1 MTASEIDFNLSKSES
16 KILSTLN
23 IFGGQIKK
31 DLSVISEIQADK
43 AEEAI
48 TKLLEKG
55 FIRFEESTEMI
66 YPTLPIS
73 ALISMISSNISE
85 IERKKD
91 EQNHF
96 FQTSKEN
103 IDSQLSEFEAQTNEN
118 LEQLQKFNQ
127 SLENSLKEVLLKKD
141 KTQQSHLDE
150 IVDELVTSV
159 NSSMVESENK
169 SALE

>member
-1 MTASEIDFNLSKSES
+1 MTTSEIDFNLSKSES

-31 DLSVISEIQADK
+31 DLFVISEIQADK

-103 IDSQLSEFEAQTNEN
+103 ID
-118 LEQLQKFNQ
+118 
-127 SLENSLKEVLLKKD
+127 
-141 KTQQSHLDE
+141 
-150 IVDELVTSV
+150 
-159 NSSMVESENK
+159 
-169 SALE
+169 